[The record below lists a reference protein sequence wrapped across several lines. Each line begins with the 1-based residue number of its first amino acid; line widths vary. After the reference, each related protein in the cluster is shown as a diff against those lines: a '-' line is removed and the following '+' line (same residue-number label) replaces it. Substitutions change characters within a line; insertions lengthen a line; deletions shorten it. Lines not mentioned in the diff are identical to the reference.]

1 MNVGISPELLQL
13 LLRKKKQDLQSCII
27 CLKFK
32 DKKEIAKLTN
42 TEADEIQNIQYQ
54 VVKCIL

>member
-13 LLRKKKQDLQSCII
+13 LLRKKKQDLQSRII

-32 DKKEIAKLTN
+32 DRKEIAKLAS

-54 VVKCIL
+54 VMKCIL

>member
-13 LLRKKKQDLQSCII
+13 LLRKKKQDLQSRII

-32 DKKEIAKLTN
+32 DKKEIAKLAS

-54 VVKCIL
+54 VMKCIL

>member
-32 DKKEIAKLTN
+32 DKKEIAKLAN
-42 TEADEIQNIQYQ
+42 TEADEIQNIQY
-54 VVKCIL
+54 

>member
-27 CLKFK
+27 CQKFK
-32 DKKEIAKLTN
+32 DKKEIAKLAG

-54 VVKCIL
+54 VMKCIL

>member
-13 LLRKKKQDLQSCII
+13 LLRKKKQDLQSRII

-32 DKKEIAKLTN
+32 GKKEIAKLAS

-54 VVKCIL
+54 VMKCIL

>member
-1 MNVGISPELLQL
+1 MNVGISPELLHL
-13 LLRKKKQDLQSCII
+13 LLRKKKQDLQSRII

-32 DKKEIAKLTN
+32 DRKEIAKLAS

-54 VVKCIL
+54 VMKCIL